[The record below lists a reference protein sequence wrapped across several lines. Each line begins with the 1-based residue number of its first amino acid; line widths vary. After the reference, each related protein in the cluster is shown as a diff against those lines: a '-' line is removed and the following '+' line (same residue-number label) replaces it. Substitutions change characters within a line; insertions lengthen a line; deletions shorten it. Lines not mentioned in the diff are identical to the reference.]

1 MNPVTEQPFVIVGGG
16 LAGAKGAEALRDQG
30 YTGPLVLIGEEPD
43 RPYERPP
50 LSKEYLLGKAERD
63 GAFVHDAGW
72 YAEHDV
78 DLRLGTRVIEIDPR
92 THTVVQ
98 EDGGTVRYAKLLL
111 ATGSSPRRLSIPG
124 ADANGVHYLRKLPDS
139 DAIKAT
145 IGSIRRL
152 VVVGGGWIGLEI
164 TAAAREAGV
173 EVTVVETQELPL
185 IGPLGPE
192 LAQVFADLHT
202 EHGVTLL
209 TNAGVERFTEGP
221 DGVSGAVLADGT
233 RLEADAV
240 VVGVGAVPNLQLAA
254 GAGLLIRSGV
264 VTDARLQSS
273 DPDIVVAGDIAEADH
288 PLLGPGI
295 RVEHWANALNQPAVA
310 ASTMLGGD
318 AVYDELPYF
327 FTDQYDLG
335 MEFHGLVTKDDYD
348 DVVYRG
354 DVGTRE
360 FIAFWLREG
369 RVVAGMNVNVWD
381 VGEPIKTLIRSQQPV
396 DLARLTDTGVP
407 LEDVAG
413 A

>member
-1 MNPVTEQPFVIVGGG
+1 VTEQPFVIVGAG

-30 YTGPLVLIGEEPD
+30 YTGPLVLIGDEPD

-50 LSKEYLLGKAERD
+50 LSKDYLLGKAERD
-63 GAFVHDAGW
+63 AAFVHDEGW

-92 THTVVQ
+92 TRTVVQ
-98 EDGGTVRYAKLLL
+98 DDGGTVRYAKLLL
-111 ATGSSPRRLSIPG
+111 ATGSSPRRLTLPG
-124 ADANGVHYLRKLPDS
+124 ADAERVHYLRKLPDS

-145 IGSIRRL
+145 IGSSRKL
-152 VVVGGGWIGLEI
+152 LVVGGGWIGLEI

-173 EVTVVETQELPL
+173 EVTIVESQELPL
-185 IGPLGPE
+185 VGPLGPE
-192 LAQVFADLHT
+192 LARVFADLHT

-209 TNAGVERFTEGP
+209 TRSGVERFTVDG

-240 VVGVGAVPNLQLAA
+240 VVGIGAAPNLQLAA
-254 GAGLLIRSGV
+254 GAGLRVHSGV

-273 DPDIVVAGDIAEADH
+273 DPAIVVAGDIAEADH

-354 DVGTRE
+354 DVAARE
-360 FIAFWLREG
+360 FVSFWLSDG

-381 VGEPIKTLIRSQQPV
+381 VGDPIKALIRSGSPV
-396 DLARLTDTGVP
+396 DVARLTDPDVP
-407 LEDVAG
+407 LEDLAG
-413 A
+413 G

>member
-1 MNPVTEQPFVIVGGG
+1 VTEQPFVIVGAG
-16 LAGAKGAEALRDQG
+16 LAGAKGAEALREQG
-30 YTGPLVLIGEEPD
+30 YTGPLVLIGDEPD

-50 LSKEYLLGKAERD
+50 LSKD
-63 GAFVHDAGW
+63 
-72 YAEHDV
+72 

-92 THTVVQ
+92 TRTVVQ
-98 EDGGTVRYAKLLL
+98 DDGGTVRYGKLLL
-111 ATGSSPRRLSIPG
+111 ATGSSPRRLTLPG
-124 ADANGVHYLRKLPDS
+124 ADADGVHYLRKLPDS

-145 IGSIRRL
+145 IASAQRLL
-152 VVVGGGWIGLEI
+152 VVGAGWIGLEI

-173 EVTVVETQELPL
+173 EVTVVESQELPL

-192 LAQVFADLHT
+192 LATVFARLHT
-202 EHGVTLL
+202 EHGVTLRMRS
-209 TNAGVERFTEGP
+209 GVERFTVDG

-233 RLEADAV
+233 RIEADAV
-240 VVGVGAVPNLQLAA
+240 VVGIGAAPNLQLAA
-254 GAGLLIRSGV
+254 GAGLRVHSGV

-273 DPDIVVAGDIAEADH
+273 DPDIVVAGDIAEAEH

-335 MEFHGLVTKDDYD
+335 MEFHGLVTTDGYD

-354 DVGTRE
+354 DADARE
-360 FIAFWLREG
+360 FVAFWLRDG
-369 RVVAGMNVNVWD
+369 QVVAGMNVNVWD
-381 VGEPIKTLIRSQQPV
+381 VGEPIKALIRSGKPV
-396 DLARLTDTGVP
+396 DVARLTDTDVP
-407 LEDVAG
+407 LEDVA
-413 A
+413 AP

>member
-1 MNPVTEQPFVIVGGG
+1 MTEQPFVIVGAG

-30 YTGPLVLIGEEPD
+30 YTGPLVLIGDEPD

-50 LSKEYLLGKAERD
+50 LSKDYLLGKAERD
-63 GAFVHDAGW
+63 AAFVHDEGW

-92 THTVVQ
+92 TRTVVQ
-98 EDGGTVRYAKLLL
+98 DDGGTVRYAKLLL
-111 ATGSSPRRLSIPG
+111 ATGSSPRRLTLPG
-124 ADANGVHYLRKLPDS
+124 ADAERVHYLRKLPDS

-145 IGSIRRL
+145 IGSSRKL
-152 VVVGGGWIGLEI
+152 LVVGGGWIGLEV

-173 EVTVVETQELPL
+173 EVTIVESQELPL

-192 LAQVFADLHT
+192 LATVFARLHT

-209 TNAGVERFTEGP
+209 TRSGVERFTVGA

-233 RLEADAV
+233 RLAADAV
-240 VVGVGAVPNLQLAA
+240 VVGIGAAPNLQLAA
-254 GAGLLIRSGV
+254 GAGLRVHSGV

-273 DPDIVVAGDIAEADH
+273 DPAIVVAGDIAEADH

-335 MEFHGLVTKDDYD
+335 MEFHGLVTKDHYD
-348 DVVYRG
+348 EVVYRG
-354 DVGTRE
+354 DVAARE
-360 FIAFWLREG
+360 FVSFWLRDG

-381 VGEPIKTLIRSQQPV
+381 VGEPIKALIRSGEPV
-396 DLARLTDTGVP
+396 DVARLTDTDVP
-407 LEDVAG
+407 LEDVLPT
-413 A
+413 

>member
-1 MNPVTEQPFVIVGGG
+1 MTEQPFVIVGAG

-30 YTGPLVLIGEEPD
+30 YTGPLVLIGDEPD

-50 LSKEYLLGKAERD
+50 LSKDYLLGKAERD
-63 GAFVHDAGW
+63 AAFVHDEGW

-92 THTVVQ
+92 TRTVVQ
-98 EDGGTVRYAKLLL
+98 DDGGTVRYAKLLL
-111 ATGSSPRRLSIPG
+111 ATGSSPRRLTLPG
-124 ADANGVHYLRKLPDS
+124 ADAERVHYLRKLPDS

-145 IGSIRRL
+145 IGSSERL
-152 VVVGGGWIGLEI
+152 LVVGGGWIGLEI

-173 EVTVVETQELPL
+173 EVTVVESQELPL
-185 IGPLGPE
+185 VGPLGPE
-192 LAQVFADLHT
+192 LAAVFARLHT

-209 TNAGVERFTEGP
+209 TRSGVERFTVGA

-240 VVGVGAVPNLQLAA
+240 VVGVGAAPNLQLAA
-254 GAGLLIRSGV
+254 GAGLRVHSGV

-273 DPDIVVAGDIAEADH
+273 DPAIVVAGDIAEADH

-335 MEFHGLVTKDDYD
+335 MEFHGLVTKDGYD

-354 DVGTRE
+354 DVAARE
-360 FIAFWLREG
+360 FVSFWLRDG

-381 VGEPIKTLIRSQQPV
+381 VGEPIKALIRSGEQV
-396 DLARLTDTGVP
+396 DVARLTDTDMP
-407 LEDVAG
+407 LEGVLAT
-413 A
+413 